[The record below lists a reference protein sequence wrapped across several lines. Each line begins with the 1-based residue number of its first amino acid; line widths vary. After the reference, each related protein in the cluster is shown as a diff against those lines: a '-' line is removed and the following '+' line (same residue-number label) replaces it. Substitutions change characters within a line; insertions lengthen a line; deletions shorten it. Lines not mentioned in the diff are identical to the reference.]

1 MNDYLPGETAIWQR
15 IEGTLK
21 NVLGSYGYSEI
32 RLPIVEQTPLF
43 KRAIGEVT
51 DVVEKEMYTFED
63 RNGDSLT
70 LRPEGTAG
78 CVRAGIE
85 HGLLYNQE
93 QRLWYIGPMF
103 RHERPQKGRYRQ
115 FHQLG
120 CEVFG
125 LQGPD
130 IDAELI
136 MLTARWW
143 RALGI
148 SEHVTLELNSIGS
161 LEARANYRDALVAFL
176 EQHKEK
182 LDEDCKR
189 RMYTNPLRVLDSKN
203 PEVQAL
209 LNDAPALGD
218 YLDEESREHFAGLCK
233 LLESAGIAYTVN
245 QRLVR
250 GLDYYNRTVFE
261 WVTNSLGSQ
270 GTVCAGGRYDGL
282 VEQLGGRATPAVGFA
297 MGLERLVLLVQAVN
311 PEFKADPVV
320 DIYLVASGADT
331 QSAAMALAERLRDE
345 LPGVKLMTNHGGGNF
360 KKQFAR
366 ADKWGARVAV
376 VLGESE
382 VANGTAVVKDLRSGE
397 QTAVAQDSVAAH
409 LRTLLEAVKRFFA
422 ENGKALAVGVIL
434 GVGAL
439 IGWRYWNSH
448 QVDSARSASLA
459 YQNAVTAVSEGKPDS
474 IPAAEKFAAENKN
487 TYGALASLELAQ
499 QFVDKNEL
507 EKAAAQLQQ
516 GLADTSDENLKA
528 VINLRLARVQVQLK
542 QADAALKTLDTIK
555 GEGWAAIVADL
566 RGEALLSKG
575 DKQGA
580 RSAWEAGVKSDVT
593 PALSE
598 MMQMKINNLSI

>member
-1 MNDYLPGETAIWQR
+1 MIEPVGAQASGFIFVSIKRKNVAKNIQAIRGMNDYLPGETALWQR
-15 IEGTLK
+15 IEGSLK
-21 NVLGSYGYSEI
+21 QVLGSYGYSEI

-85 HGLLYNQE
+85 HGRLCNQE

-143 RALGI
+143 RVLGI
-148 SEHVTLELNSIGS
+148 SEHVRLELNSIGS
-161 LEARANYRDALVAFL
+161 LEARAKYREALVAYL
-176 EQHKEK
+176 EQYKEK
-182 LDEDCKR
+182 LDEDSQR
-189 RMYTNPLRVLDSKN
+189 RMYSNPLRVLDSKN

-209 LNDAPALGD
+209 LDDAPALSD
-218 YLDEESREHFAGLCK
+218 YLDDDSREHFAGLCA
-233 LLESAGIAYTVN
+233 LLDAAGIAYTVK

-261 WVTNSLGSQ
+261 WVTNSLGAQ

-282 VEQLGGRATPAVGFA
+282 VEQLGGRAAPGVGFA

-320 DIYLVASGADT
+320 DIYLVAAGNAT
-331 QSAAMALAERLRDE
+331 QSAAMRLAEALRDQM
-345 LPGVKLMTNHGGGNF
+345 PDVKLMTNHGGGNF

-366 ADKWGARVAV
+366 ADKWGARVAL

-382 VANGTAVVKDLRSGE
+382 IAANSVVVKDLRSGE
-397 QTAVAQDSVAAH
+397 QTTVTQDSVAAH
-409 LRTLLEAVKRFFA
+409 LR
-422 ENGKALAVGVIL
+422 
-434 GVGAL
+434 
-439 IGWRYWNSH
+439 
-448 QVDSARSASLA
+448 
-459 YQNAVTAVSEGKPDS
+459 
-474 IPAAEKFAAENKN
+474 
-487 TYGALASLELAQ
+487 
-499 QFVDKNEL
+499 
-507 EKAAAQLQQ
+507 
-516 GLADTSDENLKA
+516 
-528 VINLRLARVQVQLK
+528 
-542 QADAALKTLDTIK
+542 
-555 GEGWAAIVADL
+555 
-566 RGEALLSKG
+566 ALLG
-575 DKQGA
+575 
-580 RSAWEAGVKSDVT
+580 
-593 PALSE
+593 
-598 MMQMKINNLSI
+598 